1 MASPTVARMTGRK
14 VFTWGLTLPLA
25 SVVVLTCTAESS
37 CSGGG
42 YIPCRPTTTD
52 ARDASSVDLSHV
64 GNSSVLTAHLTSD
77 GNPVV
82 GRYIIFRLHSK
93 DDSRDVGTVVTG
105 GDGVAQV
112 DLKNQTRDMVAAMLA
127 ARTWEAIWTG
137 DSDYCLSSGRA
148 NFHLVH
154 TP

>member
-1 MASPTVARMTGRK
+1 MTGRTI
-14 VFTWGLTLPLA
+14 FTWGLTLPLA

-42 YIPCRPTTTD
+42 IPCFPTTTD

-64 GNSSVLTAHLTSD
+64 DNSSVLTARLTSQ
-77 GNPVV
+77 GSGV
-82 GRYIIFRLHSK
+82 GGRNLTFRLFSK
-93 DDSRDVGTVVTG
+93 DGSRDVGNVVTG

-112 DLKNQTRDMVAAMLA
+112 DLKNQPRDMVAAMLA
-127 ARTWEAIWTG
+127 ANKWEASWTG
-137 DSDYCLSSGRA
+137 DSTYCASSGAA